1 MKFLKKIRFDFKHRA
16 AMAAIAAGAGLQLS
30 DDDRVNMFIIGFW
43 IIGGIIEGI
52 KSLKD
57 LPKDSDKKKG
67 EENGGRE

>member
-1 MKFLKKIRFDFKHRA
+1 ML
-16 AMAAIAAGAGLQLS
+16 
-30 DDDRVNMFIIGFW
+30 IIGFW